1 MKLINKE
8 RVIFTAL
15 MLVAIGYGI
24 FVTFKVL
31 EDKTIMLVPT
41 EKVENVETCIDNNV
55 ACSLIYQSTDEIP
68 D

>member
-41 EKVENVETCIDNNV
+41 EKVENVENCIDNNV
-55 ACSLIYQSTDEIP
+55 ACSLIYSSEEDIP
-68 D
+68 N

>member
-68 D
+68 N

>member
-8 RVIFTAL
+8 RVMFTAL

-24 FVTFKVL
+24 FVTLKVL
-31 EDKTIMLVPT
+31 EDKTIMLVPK
-41 EKVENVETCIDNNV
+41 EKVENVENCIDNNV
-55 ACSLIYQSTDEIP
+55 ACSLIYESAEEIP